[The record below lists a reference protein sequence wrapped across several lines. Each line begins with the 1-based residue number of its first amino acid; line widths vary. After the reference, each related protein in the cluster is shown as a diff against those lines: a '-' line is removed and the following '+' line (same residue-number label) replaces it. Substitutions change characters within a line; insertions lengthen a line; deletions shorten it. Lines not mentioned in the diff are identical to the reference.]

1 METNRDCLPLPEGV
15 AELERTSDAG
25 QALVLARRLLA
36 QAGGEQP
43 AHVHIARAIN
53 RLAMYFSNRAFDDEA
68 RLAANRALALLS
80 ACSERDD
87 GLLAGI
93 HNNLGQLDDR
103 AGDYAAAE
111 SHLETA
117 YSLQRGGTSHPVEAA
132 YTTDNF
138 AALLA
143 RRGKLD
149 RAEPLHRAA
158 LATLQ
163 SAGPKYR
170 ADVATV
176 LGNLGVLYRRRG
188 DVARAKATL
197 LRALDTHLS
206 LQPLATGDARIPLV
220 NLVDLLLD
228 QGDQGVAGEL
238 VDMLLRAAGEQP
250 GAAGRATAIALLELG
265 RMAFARFQLGLAER
279 IATRALALLEASS
292 GTAEPSTLRA
302 LQLLANIHA
311 AKGNFERAEQA
322 LLRVLN
328 APGIAPA
335 KTAELL
341 VDFGKA
347 LRARGRTAAPAATA
361 MFQRAIGLLRAEAA
375 PDKQLLASALGNLAQ
390 VHFDNDATQLAA
402 SLYDEAL
409 ALGSARELGG
419 EFAWLVYGR
428 ALLQYHLAHYDEART
443 GMTKALR
450 LWTRQRGATHPF
462 VATVHAN
469 LALVHWARGDVTAA
483 ERAFA
488 RAAHLQAGEYQRVLL
503 VGAERERREAA
514 REYQGDLFKRVS
526 LCLQAGARGATARGA
541 AELLLQRKGSVLD
554 ALAATHARLRDRLD
568 DAAREQFDRLVELRR
583 RMAERA
589 LSAQLFGGAADAP
602 RETSAW
608 QAEEETLQSELS
620 HAGGLGAGLLT
631 PVTLDAVRAALPAG
645 AVLVEYLRWSVFEPQ
660 RTGRGIPWRGQRY
673 AAMVLRARGAPQ
685 WFDLG
690 DAQAIE
696 ASCDTLRAALRD
708 AGSDTDD
715 VLAASVTLHA
725 ALVAP
730 FAHLLAGAQQL
741 LVAPDGGLNLVPFGV
756 LGDPMLGERMA
767 VIHVASG
774 RDLVRASEV
783 AGGGGV
789 HAIVDPDFDAG
800 CAQAPAAA
808 ECFRFAPLPGTRD
821 EAEAIRA
828 VFPQARVSAGVEASV
843 ATLMAVERPALL
855 HVATHGFFAPP
866 ADLKRR
872 GGRSDLLQVGD
883 ELLMLQ
889 RALPSADVNP
899 MLHAGLA
906 LAGANGGTSGQPARL
921 VTAAELAALNLRGTE
936 LVVLSACDT
945 GLGVAD
951 HGEEFAGLRRAF
963 AIAGAASQ
971 VISLWEVED
980 DAAPLLMREFYRLL
994 AAGEGRAAALWH
1006 AQQAVRGR
1014 PRFAHPSAWAA
1025 FVVWG
1030 GAEPLS
1036 AGLRAQAV
1044 AAS

>member
-1 METNRDCLPLPEGV
+1 M
-15 AELERTSDAG
+15 
-25 QALVLARRLLA
+25 
-36 QAGGEQP
+36 
-43 AHVHIARAIN
+43 
-53 RLAMYFSNRAFDDEA
+53 
-68 RLAANRALALLS
+68 
-80 ACSERDD
+80 
-87 GLLAGI
+87 
-93 HNNLGQLDDR
+93 
-103 AGDYAAAE
+103 
-111 SHLETA
+111 
-117 YSLQRGGTSHPVEAA
+117 
-132 YTTDNF
+132 
-138 AALLA
+138 
-143 RRGKLD
+143 
-149 RAEPLHRAA
+149 
-158 LATLQ
+158 
-163 SAGPKYR
+163 
-170 ADVATV
+170 
-176 LGNLGVLYRRRG
+176 
-188 DVARAKATL
+188 
-197 LRALDTHLS
+197 
-206 LQPLATGDARIPLV
+206 
-220 NLVDLLLD
+220 
-228 QGDQGVAGEL
+228 
-238 VDMLLRAAGEQP
+238 
-250 GAAGRATAIALLELG
+250 
-265 RMAFARFQLGLAER
+265 
-279 IATRALALLEASS
+279 
-292 GTAEPSTLRA
+292 
-302 LQLLANIHA
+302 QLLANIHA
-311 AKGNFERAEQA
+311 AKGNFENAERA
-322 LLRVLN
+322 LLKALN
-328 APGIAPA
+328 TPGIAAA
-335 KTAELL
+335 KTVELL

-347 LRARGRTAAPAATA
+347 LRARGRTAAPAATS
-361 MFQRAIGLLRAEAA
+361 MFQSAIRLLRAEAA

-419 EFAWLVYGR
+419 EYAWLVYGR
-428 ALLQYHLAHYDEART
+428 ALLQYHLAHYDEALT
-443 GMTKALR
+443 GMTEALR

-469 LALVHWARGDVTAA
+469 LALVHWARGDIASA

-488 RAAHLQAGEYQRVLL
+488 RAARLQAGEYQRVLL

-526 LCLQAGARGATARGA
+526 LCMQAGARGAIARGA

-568 DAAREQFDRLVELRR
+568 DAARERFDRLVELRR
-583 RMAERA
+583 RMAEQTLA
-589 LSAQLFGGAADAP
+589 AQLFGGAADAP

-608 QAEEETLQSELS
+608 QAEEEALQSELS
-620 HAGGLGAGLLT
+620 HAGGLGAGLLA

-708 AGSDTDD
+708 ADSDTDD
-715 VLAASVTLHA
+715 VRAASVALHA
-725 ALVAP
+725 LLVAP
-730 FAHLLAGAQQL
+730 YASLLAGAQQL
-741 LVAPDGGLNLVPFGV
+741 LVAPDGGLNLVPFSV
-756 LGDPMLGERMA
+756 LGDPMLGERLT

-774 RDLVRASEV
+774 RDLMRASAV
-783 AGGGGV
+783 ASGGAV
-789 HAIVDPDFDAG
+789 HAIVDPDFDSG
-800 CAQAPAAA
+800 AQEPAAA
-808 ECFRFAPLPGTRD
+808 ESLRFAPLPGTHE

-866 ADLKRR
+866 ADRKRR

-883 ELLMLQ
+883 ELLVLQ

-906 LAGANGGTSGQPARL
+906 LAGANSGTSGQTARL
-921 VTAAELAALNLRGTE
+921 VTAAELAALDLRGTE

-980 DAAPLLMREFYRLL
+980 DATALLMREFYRRL

-1006 AQQAVRGR
+1006 AQLAVRER

-1030 GAEPLS
+1030 DAGPLS
-1036 AGLRAQAV
+1036 AGLRAQTL